1 MLVVSALLSV
11 DAKSEP
17 FAYLLTDVSDKYGT
31 TVTKECLIH
40 EDVEAWNGEVKNGVF
55 HPRGCSIEDV
65 PIVHRSGNIFI
76 KHSGKYSWCLGE
88 LPDSRV
94 RLLSVY
100 GKIADV
106 DYMMA
111 FKLALGEG
119 VCNLH
124 IAKDFKLNGPDGSL
138 PLLNDEVKYQW
149 TGAFVRTPKVG
160 DVVTK
165 DCFDVFGD
173 PLARAG
179 DILTSLQVSRLEHF
193 GVLPPILDSSG
204 LTKKSAKLLAEHSS
218 RFFVD
223 LGEASWLL
231 NAIVRGQTITKD
243 MLRKGLPTIPD
254 GGIPWVIRFADLDT
268 SVACH
273 SVTVSQL
280 VGCIAKDVLKTQS
293 RVTIERAMLGALLH
307 DVGKLTLDVNVIEAG
322 RKLSPEEFEEVK
334 EHPVAGY
341 KLLSVN
347 KDPEV
352 RRTALTA
359 LRHHVKK
366 NNKGYPLGIPF
377 NKLRTI
383 DLMVQFCDIL
393 SALLVQRQY
402 KEAVPPMQALRITC
416 EELMKHGSPSVTES
430 CARAIQEGLVG
441 AVVQMRDGSYGK
453 IISIENMCP
462 VGITVIK
469 LKSGK
474 EVVGDGTLE
483 TEPFRILGR

>member
-1 MLVVSALLSV
+1 
-11 DAKSEP
+11 
-17 FAYLLTDVSDKYGT
+17 
-31 TVTKECLIH
+31 
-40 EDVEAWNGEVKNGVF
+40 
-55 HPRGCSIEDV
+55 
-65 PIVHRSGNIFI
+65 
-76 KHSGKYSWCLGE
+76 
-88 LPDSRV
+88 
-94 RLLSVY
+94 
-100 GKIADV
+100 
-106 DYMMA
+106 
-111 FKLALGEG
+111 
-119 VCNLH
+119 
-124 IAKDFKLNGPDGSL
+124 
-138 PLLNDEVKYQW
+138 
-149 TGAFVRTPKVG
+149 
-160 DVVTK
+160 
-165 DCFDVFGD
+165 
-173 PLARAG
+173 
-179 DILTSLQVSRLEHF
+179 
-193 GVLPPILDSSG
+193 
-204 LTKKSAKLLAEHSS
+204 
-218 RFFVD
+218 
-223 LGEASWLL
+223 
-231 NAIVRGQTITKD
+231 
-243 MLRKGLPTIPD
+243 
-254 GGIPWVIRFADLDT
+254 
-268 SVACH
+268 
-273 SVTVSQL
+273 
-280 VGCIAKDVLKTQS
+280 
-293 RVTIERAMLGALLH
+293 MLGALLH

-402 KEAVPPMQALRITC
+402 KEVVPPMQALRITC
-416 EELMKHGSPSVTES
+416 DELMKHGSPSVTES
-430 CARAIQEGLVG
+430 CARVIQEGLVG
-441 AVVQMRDGSYGK
+441 AVVQMRDDSYGK

>member
-17 FAYLLTDVSDKYGT
+17 FAYLLTEVSDKYNT

-106 DYMMA
+106 DYLAA
-111 FKLALGEG
+111 FRLALGEG
-119 VCNLH
+119 ICNLDV
-124 IAKDFKLNGPDGSL
+124 ANNFKLNGTDGSL
-138 PLLNDEVKYQW
+138 PMLDGEGNFHR
-149 TGAFVRTPKVG
+149 TGAFVRVPKVG
-160 DVVTK
+160 DVVAK
-165 DCFDVFGD
+165 DCFDIFGD

-179 DILTSLQVSRLEHF
+179 DILTGLQVNRLKHF
-193 GVLPPILDSSG
+193 GVLPPILDAEG
-204 LTKKSAKLLAEHSS
+204 LTKKSAKTLAEHSS

-254 GGIPWVIRFADLDT
+254 GGLPWVLRFADLDY

-273 SVTVSQL
+273 SVTVSQM
-280 VGCIAKDVLKTQS
+280 VGCIAAEVLNTKS

-322 RKLSPEEFEEVK
+322 RKLSPEEFEEIK
-334 EHPVAGY
+334 GHPVAGY
-341 KLLSVN
+341 KLLSAN
-347 KDPEV
+347 GDPEV
-352 RRTALTA
+352 RRTSLTA

-366 NNKGYPLGIPF
+366 NNRGYPLGIQF
-377 NKLRTI
+377 NQLRTI
-383 DLMVQFCDIL
+383 DIMVQFCDVL
-393 SALLVQRQY
+393 CALLVQRQY
-402 KEAVPPMQALRITC
+402 KEAVPPMQALRIAC
-416 EELMKHGSPSVTES
+416 EELVKYGSPSVTAS
-430 CARAIQEGLVG
+430 CAKAVQNCLVG

-462 VGITVIK
+462 VGIPVIK
-469 LKSGK
+469 LRSGK